1 MADTRG
7 TILIVDDD
15 LATVGTL
22 SEYLG
27 GKQLAVARAQNL
39 DEALVALESE
49 RPKAVLV
56 SVRLGETDG
65 LEALRRIREV
75 NVQVGV
81 LVMAEQGD
89 ADRAKEALALGA
101 MDYLLKPIDLDSLW
115 AAIEKALAAG
125 APVLDFA
132 DAPTAPEGGS
142 SSPAGLLYTLALE
155 VFRST
160 RPLSPEARAS
170 VGAALEQAALAA
182 MQRGVSGE
190 KAEVIRALNQVRN
203 MIRFAQDL
211 GDMSA
216 ETAGQLEEH
225 LVLARRSVGLS

>member
-1 MADTRG
+1 MAETRG
-7 TILIVDDD
+7 TILVVDDD
-15 LATVGTL
+15 PATVELL

-27 GKQLAVARAQNL
+27 GKRLAVARAHNL
-39 DEALVALESE
+39 DEALAELESE
-49 RPKAVLV
+49 RPGAVLM
-56 SVRLGETDG
+56 SMRLGEADG
-65 LEALRRIREV
+65 LEALRRIREA

-89 ADRAKEALALGA
+89 ANRAKEAIALGA
-101 MDYLLKPIDLDSLW
+101 MDYLLKPIDFDYLGR
-115 AAIEKALAAG
+115 AIEKALAAS
-125 APVLDFA
+125 APDLDFA
-132 DAPTAPEGGS
+132 EAPIAPTGP

-170 VGAALEQAALAA
+170 VGAALEQAALVA

-190 KAEVIRALNQVRN
+190 KAEVIRALNQVRT

-211 GDMSA
+211 GDISA
-216 ETAGQLEEH
+216 ETAGALDEH
-225 LVLARRSVGLS
+225 MGRARRSVGLS

>member
-1 MADTRG
+1 MAETRG
-7 TILIVDDD
+7 TILVVDDD
-15 LATVGTL
+15 PATVELL

-27 GKQLAVARAQNL
+27 GRRLAVARAHNL
-39 DEALVALESE
+39 DEALAELESE
-49 RPKAVLV
+49 RPGAVLM
-56 SVRLGETDG
+56 SMRLGEADG
-65 LEALRRIREV
+65 LVALRRIREV

-89 ADRAKEALALGA
+89 ANRAKEALALGA
-101 MDYLLKPIDLDSLW
+101 LDYLVKPIDFDYLGR
-115 AAIEKALAAG
+115 AIEKALAAS
-125 APVLDFA
+125 APDLDFTEA
-132 DAPTAPEGGS
+132 PIAPTGP

-170 VGAALEQAALAA
+170 VGAALEQAALVA

-190 KAEVIRALNQVRN
+190 KAEVIRALNQVRT

-211 GDMSA
+211 GDISA
-216 ETAGQLEEH
+216 ETAGALDEH
-225 LVLARRSVGLS
+225 MVRARRSVGLS

>member
-1 MADTRG
+1 MAETRG
-7 TILIVDDD
+7 TILVVDDD
-15 LATVGTL
+15 PATVELL

-27 GKQLAVARAQNL
+27 GRRLAVARAHNL
-39 DEALVALESE
+39 DEALAELESE
-49 RPKAVLV
+49 RPGAVLM
-56 SVRLGETDG
+56 SMRLGEADG
-65 LEALRRIREV
+65 LVALRRIREA

-89 ADRAKEALALGA
+89 ANRAKEALALGA
-101 MDYLLKPIDLDSLW
+101 LDYLVKPIDFDYLGR
-115 AAIEKALAAG
+115 AIEKALAAS
-125 APVLDFA
+125 APDLDFTEA
-132 DAPTAPEGGS
+132 PIAPTGP

-170 VGAALEQAALAA
+170 VGAALEQAALVA

-190 KAEVIRALNQVRN
+190 KAEVIRALNQVRT

-211 GDMSA
+211 GDISA
-216 ETAGQLEEH
+216 ETAGALDEH
-225 LVLARRSVGLS
+225 MVRARRSVGLS

>member
-15 LATVGTL
+15 SATGELL

-27 GKQLAVARAQNL
+27 GKQLAVARARNL
-39 DEALVALESE
+39 DEALAELENE
-49 RPKAVLV
+49 RPDAVLI
-56 SVRLGETDG
+56 SMRLGEADG
-65 LEALRRIREV
+65 LETLRRIREV

-81 LVMAEQGD
+81 LVMAEQED
-89 ADRAKEALALGA
+89 ADRAKGALALGA
-101 MDYLLKPIDLDSLW
+101 MDYLLKPIDFDYLGR
-115 AAIEKALAAG
+115 AIDKALAASS
-125 APVLDFA
+125 ASPDFA
-132 DAPTAPEGGS
+132 DAPTAPAGS

-160 RPLSPEARAS
+160 RPLGPEARAS

-190 KAEVIRALNQVRN
+190 KAEVIRALNQVRT

-211 GDMSA
+211 GDISA
-216 ETAGQLEEH
+216 ETAGRLDEH
-225 LVLARRSVGLS
+225 MGRARRSVGLS

>member
-15 LATVGTL
+15 SATGELL

-27 GKQLAVARAQNL
+27 GKRLAVARAHNL
-39 DEALVALESE
+39 DEALAELESE
-49 RPKAVLV
+49 RPDAVLI
-56 SVRLGETDG
+56 SMRLGEADG
-65 LEALRRIREV
+65 LETLRRIREV

-81 LVMAEQGD
+81 LVMAEQED
-89 ADRAKEALALGA
+89 ADRAKGALALGA
-101 MDYLLKPIDLDSLW
+101 MDYLLKPIDFDYLGR
-115 AAIEKALAAG
+115 AIEKALAASAPG
-125 APVLDFA
+125 LDYAETIAPVGPL
-132 DAPTAPEGGS
+132 
-142 SSPAGLLYTLALE
+142 SPAGLLYTLALE

-170 VGAALEQAALAA
+170 VGTALEQAALAA
-182 MQRGVSGE
+182 MQRGVGGE

-211 GDMSA
+211 GDISA
-216 ETAGQLEEH
+216 ETAGRLDEH
-225 LVLARRSVGLS
+225 MVRARRSVGLS